1 MGRTVGINPK
11 FLQKLD
17 ESQLT
22 FITTAVGRRF
32 YDEFLCGHG
41 KHVFIFGV
49 TSAGKTNK
57 GYAFVDW
64 LKHLEVQ
71 IWFDSGKQGE
81 ILPLLCM
88 DRKVSIIVPAGCNI
102 EIEEFHEGHWQ
113 RIPNHPEIV
122 PVITPDDALSSIAVG
137 SRGSRHDRPE
147 RDTITIISFR
157 NFFRERMTA
166 VEWVATFFERLA
178 QRCRDG
184 TMPNI
189 FPASMHIDE
198 SQWAMAGKR
207 VSGDGERTKSTEAI
221 TENAMELRSSG
232 IREVLYAQGYTNI
245 PPAARENMLFNVI
258 CHGGIVKPEENGNLS
273 KWCNSVPYRDPPSPM
288 QYKTP
293 HGRFVFE
300 NGDSYPPTKPW
311 TFRHYPKE
319 ERDREWIKRLRVRYE
334 GKYEEKRDE
343 CEASEECFP
352 ELGRFSALAIPP
364 EKQDNSTISRWQ
376 CEGVTTDGE

>member
-1 MGRTVGINPK
+1 MGRTVGIHPK
-11 FLQKLD
+11 FLEKLD
-17 ESQLT
+17 ESQRT

-41 KHVFIFGV
+41 KHIFIFGV

-57 GYAFVDW
+57 GYALIDW
-64 LKHLEVQ
+64 LKHLETQ

-88 DRKVSIIVPAGCNI
+88 DRKIRIILPTACNI
-102 EIEEFHEGHWQ
+102 CIEEYHNGKWQ
-113 RIPNHPEIV
+113 PIQDHPEIV
-122 PVITPDDALSSIAVG
+122 NVSNPQDALSSIAVG
-137 SRGSRHDRPE
+137 SRGTRHDRPE

-157 NFFRERMTA
+157 NFFRRKEMA
-166 VEWVATFFERLA
+166 IEWVCDFFEGLA
-178 QRCRDG
+178 ERCRDG
-184 TMPNI
+184 SMPNI

-221 TENAMELRSSG
+221 TENAFELRSAG

-245 PPAARENMLFNVI
+245 PPAARENMLFNII
-258 CHGGIVKPEENGNLS
+258 CHGGMVKSEENGNIS
-273 KWCNSVPYRDPPSPM
+273 KWCTHALHRDPPSPM
-288 QYKTP
+288 QFKTQ

-311 TFRHYPKE
+311 NFRHYPKDKK
-319 ERDREWIKRLRVRYE
+319 DREWVKRLRVTYE
-334 GKYEEKRDE
+334 GKYDQRNEESE
-343 CEASEECFP
+343 ITEECFP
-352 ELGRFSALAIPP
+352 ELGRFSQMVVKPEETDAL
-364 EKQDNSTISRWQ
+364 ISRY
-376 CEGVTTDGE
+376 EGFPVITDD